1 MPSRSVDHPGS
12 RTTARWAVRV
22 VVIGAFVLTVWFGGP
37 KAAAVLAARID
48 AASRQSPAVVL
59 DRAGVAAQP
68 DWMDRPL
75 LLAVTASLSPWL
87 AGEVAILDDVAQRQL
102 RDALA
107 AVPWV
112 RTVGVERVFPDR
124 LRLRCELRRP
134 VLAVRDA
141 EGRPLCLVDGDA
153 LALPWVDTPSVP
165 VTFLHHE
172 GGAGTM
178 KVAPGAPVTEPRVR
192 AAAAI
197 AVEWR
202 DQLAPLV
209 KGCPVLLE
217 IDTTN
222 LGERWLRGPSYPEVR
237 VKLRREDG
245 AGVVFA
251 YDRPVDSPLP
261 RVPVETKATVLGNV
275 LAKYPGLAGLVAG
288 DLRFSRRWADY
299 LQPRSGGVRDPNQP
313 WSDLPPVRGG

>member
-1 MPSRSVDHPGS
+1 MERPGS
-12 RTTARWAVRV
+12 RPTAARWLVRV
-22 VVIGAFVLTVWFGGP
+22 VVVGAFVLTVWLGGP
-37 KAAAVLAARID
+37 KAAAVLAARFE
-48 AASRQSPAVVL
+48 ASSRQSPTVVL
-59 DRAGVAAQP
+59 DRAGVVAQP

-75 LLAVTASLSPWL
+75 LLAVSAALSPWL
-87 AGEVAILDDVAQRQL
+87 AGEVAILDDAAQRQL
-102 RDALA
+102 RDGLA

-112 RTVGVERVFPDR
+112 RAVGVERVFPDR

-141 EGRPLCLVDGDA
+141 EGRPLCLVDDTG

-178 KVAPGAPVTEPRVR
+178 KVVPGAPVTEPRVR
-192 AAAAI
+192 AAAGI

-209 KGCPVLLE
+209 SGCPALLE
-217 IDTTN
+217 IDATN
-222 LGERWLRGPSYPEVR
+222 LGERWLGPRFPELR
-237 VKLRREDG
+237 IKLRRDDG

-261 RVPVETKATVLGNV
+261 RVPVLTKAKVLGNV
-275 LAKYPGLAGLVAG
+275 LAKYPGLGGLVAG
-288 DLRFSRRWADY
+288 DLRFSIRWLDY
-299 LQPRSGGVRDPNQP
+299 LQPRPLGVRDPFEP
-313 WSDLPPVRGG
+313 WNALPPARGG